1 MRAGEELLHDKKGVH
16 NSYQSPDSINE
27 IDWSLKAKNK
37 DVFNYYKDL
46 IALRKSHPA
55 FRIATAEGVR
65 EALQFQEVNQPG
77 VVAYTLGEH
86 ANGDSWKK
94 IMVIFNGNRTAVTV
108 SLPEGRNMDSG
119 L

>member
-27 IDWSLKAKNK
+27 NRLVFEGKNK

-65 EALQFQEVNQPG
+65 EALQFQEVNQRCRSVYLRG
-77 VVAYTLGEH
+77 ACERG
-86 ANGDSWKK
+86 
-94 IMVIFNGNRTAVTV
+94 
-108 SLPEGRNMDSG
+108 
-119 L
+119 

>member
-65 EALQFQEVNQPG
+65 GGPSIPRSEPARCRSVYLRGTCERG
-77 VVAYTLGEH
+77 
-86 ANGDSWKK
+86 
-94 IMVIFNGNRTAVTV
+94 
-108 SLPEGRNMDSG
+108 
-119 L
+119 